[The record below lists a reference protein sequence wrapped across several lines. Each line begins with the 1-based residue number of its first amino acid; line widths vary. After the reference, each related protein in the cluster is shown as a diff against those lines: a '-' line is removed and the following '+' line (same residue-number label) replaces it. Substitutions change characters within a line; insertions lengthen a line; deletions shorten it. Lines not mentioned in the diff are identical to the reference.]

1 MDPLPL
7 ETKTTGQPV
16 PADLQE
22 QYESLR
28 HLVVSV
34 LILVIVVSG
43 TLNIFFL
50 RQVRDVRRDLARIRP
65 QATQIM
71 NSYQKTE
78 SPMMQ
83 AILNRF
89 TEYGRTHP
97 DYAPVLAKYGIKP
110 GAATGGAPTTAT
122 SPAPAAPAKK

>member
-16 PADLQE
+16 PGDLQE

-28 HLVVSV
+28 HLVVSL

-78 SPMMQ
+78 APMMQ
-83 AILNRF
+83 TILNRF

-97 DYAPVLAKYGIKP
+97 DYAPVLANYGIKP
-110 GAATGGAPTTAT
+110 GAAAPATAT
-122 SPAPAAPAKK
+122 SPAPAPPAKK